1 VAAQLERDLGV
12 TTQLVPGGSG
22 ELSVWVDGAQVIAK
36 QGARFPEPA
45 EVVAAVRDHRPPMA

>member
-12 TTQLVPGGSG
+12 TAQLVPGSSG
-22 ELSVWVDGAQVIAK
+22 ELSVWIDGVQIIAK

-45 EVVAAVRDHRPPMA
+45 EVVAAVRSHQP